1 MVTKDL
7 GVRFTE
13 EKYATKIEVQKDLQ
27 ISLVDNIWS
36 NILAYRNNF
45 NRSLIIRSIEGNQLN
60 FCYSPGISDNVN
72 QVDFKI
78 IRLLGEAGRIL
89 NSNDA
94 KSFKLNSYINNLR
107 YLSKEYKLD
116 VTDSYLRS
124 IINGDLKD
132 ISNSYKI
139 LPSYFN
145 ALQYVEK
152 AYVNPVNEDFLA
164 EIYSR
169 IIDTDELVSFYRT
182 TEDRSKDNRVLIDRI
197 YTAAPTGAIEG
208 MMDSLFDFIEKS
220 TLSLVTKA
228 IVTYYYINYVKPFP
242 SYNDEIAVL
251 MMKAVLAHNDI
262 GQTAVLMP
270 LEKFLVE
277 YLEENAKNCVEVQ
290 KTSDITYFINFALR
304 VVSGVAQDLLDQ
316 IAAFSVQV
324 IRNDYYRLDD
334 EPEEVKPQEEPQ
346 QQELEENAEEIESTR
361 PQTQAQVEVPQLAVA
376 YIPPILDEK
385 EATRL
390 EQDLL
395 ESDPSLK
402 KGEAHFYAR
411 HCTMNKRYTIA
422 QYKKSLGCA
431 YETARTSMEHLV
443 TLGYYRKEQ
452 IKNKFIYT
460 PVLRRK
466 GE

>member
-1 MVTKDL
+1 MATKDL

-13 EKYATKIEVQKDLQ
+13 EKYATKNEVSRDLG

-36 NILAYRNNF
+36 NILAYRSNF
-45 NRSLIIRSIEGNQLN
+45 NRSLIIRSIEGNRLT
-60 FCYSPGISDNVN
+60 FCYSAGVSDAVN

-78 IRLLGEAGRIL
+78 IRLMGEAGRIL

-94 KSFKLNSYINNLR
+94 ETLRRNSYIANLS
-107 YLSKEYKLD
+107 YVSKEYKLD
-116 VTDSYLRS
+116 VTESYLRS

-132 ISNSYKI
+132 ISNSYRV
-139 LPSYFN
+139 LANYYN
-145 ALQYVEK
+145 ALHYVERM
-152 AYVNPVNEDFLA
+152 YVNPINEDFLA
-164 EIYSR
+164 EIYSK
-169 IIDTDELVSFYRT
+169 ITDTVELVSFYRT

-197 YTAAPTGAIEG
+197 YTAAPVGAIEG
-208 MMDSLFDFIEKS
+208 MMDSLFDFIENS
-220 TLSLVTKA
+220 QLSLVTKA

-242 SYNDEIAVL
+242 SFNDEIAVL

-262 GQTAVLMP
+262 GVTACLMP
-270 LEKFLVE
+270 FEKLLVE

-304 VVSGVAQDLLDQ
+304 VVMNIAQDLLDQ
-316 IAAFSVQV
+316 IANLSVNAM
-324 IRNDYYRLDD
+324 RNDYYRLD
-334 EPEEVKPQEEPQ
+334 EEEAPKEEATVEEKVPVQEEKPEVIVK
-346 QQELEENAEEIESTR
+346 QEKVYVES
-361 PQTQAQVEVPQLAVA
+361 PQLAVA
-376 YIPPILDEK
+376 YIPPVLDEK

-402 KGEAHFYAR
+402 KGEARFYAR

-422 QYKKSLGCA
+422 QYKKALGCA

-443 TLGYYRKEQ
+443 ALGYYRKEQ